1 MGVLSTFGPLNF
13 IDENVKLLLS
23 YRSPRCYP
31 SPCIKPRLASYTPRL
46 RDLTIPPP
54 LQDLPPEFVLCT
66 GNQINSAADLNA
78 LIRANRRLWALLQ
91 PHLTKFPSPVKE
103 VEELGKGSRRGSLV
117 EMGEWLRIVAA
128 VVLVY
133 FAWVEGIVLAVLWG
147 GSSLYHD
154 ISFGVDW
161 FTGSKFVRLGAFSSE
176 FFSAVFSTALFSGID
191 RIARIPSFSAVD
203 SRLTLTDNIAGLKA
217 LEVTDPASTPD
228 SAMAPPSD

>member
-1 MGVLSTFGPLNF
+1 MGVLSTFGPVNF
-13 IDENVKLLLS
+13 TDENVKLLLS
-23 YRSPRCYP
+23 YRSPRCSP

-133 FAWVEGIVLAVLWG
+133 FAWVGDIVLAVLWG
-147 GSSLYHD
+147 RAHGLAS
-154 ISFGVDW
+154 II
-161 FTGSKFVRLGAFSSE
+161 TR
-176 FFSAVFSTALFSGID
+176 
-191 RIARIPSFSAVD
+191 AVD
-203 SRLTLTDNIAGLKA
+203 SRLTLTDTIAGLKA
-217 LEVTDPASTPD
+217 VEVTDPASTPD
-228 SAMAPPSD
+228 SAMAPPND